1 MKFFDQKFLITAALL
16 LLVTASTTGA
26 LPQDP
31 PARPPSQE
39 VPPVNKDASST
50 PEKRPAK
57 VLFEEANSYVNS
69 KHAELNK
76 LKVPYDQK
84 LETKI
89 KQEQKDLAAKFAAV
103 LKSRK
108 ALADGDLYYLG
119 MLHHLEG
126 NADAALDAMGRF
138 LKTTSVGENAQLAR
152 AVVVLYATRKDLLLD
167 AEVAVTDYSKNEPRN
182 LTEWFGMETLI
193 TEAHKKAKAYEGM
206 SKHAREML
214 KVAKLVAASKTYNA
228 FRRDDLLFKA
238 TSFIAEADVLLNKKE
253 SAIAAVED
261 LRRMA
266 ISLPSGNLLRLAN
279 IRLAGL
285 DRASDP
291 RGAFNADVPASAS
304 PLPEIVA
311 TQWIDQAPVK
321 LSDLRGQ
328 VVLLDFWAPWCGPCR
343 RIFPKLQQWHDS
355 YKDKGLVILGLTN
368 YFGSAEGRRLAPG
381 EELAY
386 LRTFK
391 KQNRLPYGF
400 VVADSS
406 VNDLNYGVFSIPMSF
421 LIDRRGN
428 VRFIAMGATEAEN
441 AALGKMLETVLAEP
455 ASPAAGSVGKT
466 GSDLSLTP
474 RL

>member
-1 MKFFDQKFLITAALL
+1 MKFSCQKRLILAASLFLVITMPDGSAGFA
-16 LLVTASTTGA
+16 
-26 LPQDP
+26 QEIP
-31 PARPPSQE
+31 PAAQVKEEADP
-39 VPPVNKDASST
+39 AG
-50 PEKRPAK
+50 EKRAAK
-57 VLFEEANSYVNS
+57 VLFEEAISYID
-69 KHAELNK
+69 KKYAEFNK
-76 LKVPYDQK
+76 QKVAYDQK
-84 LETKI
+84 LETTI
-89 KQEQKDLAAKFAAV
+89 RQEQKDLAAKFAAV
-103 LKSRK
+103 VASRQ
-108 ALADGDLYYLG
+108 ALADSDRYYLG
-119 MLHHLEG
+119 MLYHLAG
-126 NADAALDAMGRF
+126 NADASLDAMARF
-138 LKTTSVGENAQLAR
+138 LKTTSAGEPAQLAR
-152 AVVVLYATRKDLLLD
+152 AVVVLYATRKDSFPE
-167 AEVAVTDYSKNEPRN
+167 AEIAVTDYAKNQPQD
-182 LTEWFGMETLI
+182 LTEWFGMEALI
-193 TEAHKKAKAYEGM
+193 TEALKKQKAYEGM
-206 SKHAREML
+206 YRHAREML
-214 KVAKLVAASKTYNA
+214 KIAKLVAAGKTHNA

-238 TSFIAEADVLLNKKE
+238 TSLIAEADVHLNRKA

-261 LRRMA
+261 LRRTA

-285 DRASDP
+285 DRSSDP
-291 RGAFNADVPASAS
+291 HGVFNGEVPASLS

-343 RIFPKLQQWHDS
+343 RIFPKLQQWHES
-355 YKDKGLVILGLTN
+355 YKDQGLVILGLTN
-368 YFGSAEGRRLAPG
+368 YFGSAEGRKLTPR

-428 VRFIAMGATEAEN
+428 VRFIAMGATESEN
-441 AALGKMLETVLAEP
+441 AALGKMLQTVLAEP
-455 ASPAAGSVGKT
+455 AEPATEASGNR
-466 GSDLSLTP
+466 GSDLSFTP